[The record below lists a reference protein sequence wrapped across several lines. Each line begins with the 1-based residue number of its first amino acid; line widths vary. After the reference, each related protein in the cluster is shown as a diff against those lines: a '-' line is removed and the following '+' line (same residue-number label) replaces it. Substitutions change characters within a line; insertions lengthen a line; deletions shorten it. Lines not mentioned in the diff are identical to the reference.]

1 MKISCANVVGGWVT
15 IMYAADGK
23 EYTFGPV
30 YNKISDLW
38 DWQRKN
44 LYDVVD
50 GYKLVEVAKCV

>member
-15 IMYAADGK
+15 IMIPTDGK